1 VELGRYETKAGEK
14 RALYGIRV
22 EGKPR
27 IIDAAAEG
35 RGRVYIVEED
45 LCEKSGAVEVKG
57 LVANYIA
64 DAEQVGYIPMAK
76 TPRGERK
83 RLAADA

>member
-1 VELGRYETKAGEK
+1 MELGRYETTTGEK
-14 RALYGIRV
+14 RALYGIRI

-35 RGRVYIVEED
+35 RGRIYTVEED
-45 LCEKSGAVEVKG
+45 LVEKGGAGEVKG

-64 DAEQVGYIPMAK
+64 DAEQLGRIPMASSP
-76 TPRGERK
+76 TH
-83 RLAADA
+83 